1 MTCRAEKESVT
12 GVGDGYQVLKIKKK
26 LKGPCFQGPAP
37 RNGEGEEVKS
47 CRSAVLR
54 AEARPGGSLRGA
66 AAASS
71 PSLGIAQ
78 QKRLSLRR
86 REAPPAAPPG
96 FQAGSREVLARSSG
110 LSLPSEATGE
120 TTEDRKRGA
129 TLPCQPIRA
138 LWFCPA
144 ATRPRT
150 RRRRTR

>member
-37 RNGEGEEVKS
+37 RNGEGEEG
-47 CRSAVLR
+47 REGRAAALR
-54 AEARPGGSLRGA
+54 CSVPRHVLRGA

-71 PSLGIAQ
+71 PSLGIAR